1 MNDKYNLIN
10 LLYQVTRQTNS
21 WTIFNCISGT
31 VEVHLTRVLFSGY
44 ILKELFLGNE
54 TVEVHLTHVLF
65 SEFAT
70 IQEVENYLLKNYDF
84 V

>member
-1 MNDKYNLIN
+1 MNDKYSLIN
-10 LLYQVTRQTNS
+10 LLYQVTRQTNL

-54 TVEVHLTHVLF
+54 TV

>member
-31 VEVHLTRVLFSGY
+31 VEG
-44 ILKELFLGNE
+44 
-54 TVEVHLTHVLF
+54 HLTHVLF